1 MAKHLGFYYYFR
13 TFLYI
18 ALKAQFFLSFYISI
32 RTDFFPHLNC
42 LFIRSFSRFSSF
54 YNKKNQV
61 GRKKNPLVHLKI
73 WHIMYSKYS
82 TVKTRQDGCT
92 TEWTRIKL
100 FSPPGL
106 VRTLHIKAV
115 GTGGQGGT
123 PPTDFGRN
131 RSKPSHLKSQY
142 IAACHPDFQTF
153 LRPYIWQSVVTNC
166 FDIFIILI
174 CLSVN
179 FYVCSTE
186 MKEQQQLVHSNG
198 SNREIALEALGAF
211 DLSNKGGPKGGTPAD
226 KTLSM
231 VKGFLRIYF

>member
-1 MAKHLGFYYYFR
+1 M
-13 TFLYI
+13 
-18 ALKAQFFLSFYISI
+18 
-32 RTDFFPHLNC
+32 
-42 LFIRSFSRFSSF
+42 
-54 YNKKNQV
+54 YN
-61 GRKKNPLVHLKI
+61 
-73 WHIMYSKYS
+73 SKYS

-106 VRTLHIKAV
+106 VRTLHIRAV
-115 GTGGQGGT
+115 GIGGQGSISL
-123 PPTDFGRN
+123 PYFCRN
-131 RSKPSHLKSQY
+131 RSNPFHSLSQY
-142 IAACHPDFQTF
+142 IATCPPDFQTF
-153 LRPYIWQSVVTNC
+153 LRSYIWQSVVTNC

-186 MKEQQQLVHSNG
+186 MKDQQQLVHSNG
-198 SNREIALEALGAF
+198 LNREIALEALGAF

-231 VKGFLRIYF
+231 VKGFLQFYF

>member
-1 MAKHLGFYYYFR
+1 MAKHVGFYYYLR

-32 RTDFFPHLNC
+32 KTDFFSHLNC
-42 LFIRSFSRFSSF
+42 LFIRSFSRFSIF
-54 YNKKNQV
+54 YNKKKKKFQV

-123 PPTDFGRN
+123 PTVCWN
-131 RSKPSHLKSQY
+131 RV
-142 IAACHPDFQTF
+142 
-153 LRPYIWQSVVTNC
+153 LRGHFPGIK
-166 FDIFIILI
+166 
-174 CLSVN
+174 
-179 FYVCSTE
+179 
-186 MKEQQQLVHSNG
+186 M
-198 SNREIALEALGAF
+198 
-211 DLSNKGGPKGGTPAD
+211 
-226 KTLSM
+226 
-231 VKGFLRIYF
+231 